1 MSSTY
6 YGTEYKLEGKWVAK
20 DNEAAEFGGERVSI
34 EVDDATAPKITYET
48 AGEVYHPQTMYS
60 WHEKQ
65 LHWEIEDEIFTLHV
79 LSGPGK
85 LERPYQKYVTIE
97 NAKIE
102 PMERYKSYKKYK
114 LVEITEEELED
125 HREWY
130 QSVEDKI
137 WCADS
142 QWETLPTKDRIDEDD
157 VTTLPTDE
165 NGFMIKGTS
174 LYGYDES
181 IGGPIVNIPNG
192 IKRIKARAFEKRK
205 NITSVHIPDSVSS
218 IGDACFSGCKSLVS
232 VRLPEGLA
240 KMNDYMFSGC
250 ESLREINLPNTV
262 TSIGRDSFSSCKSL
276 EEAVMPEALTFIGQR
291 AFVDA
296 TGLKKITLNGGLKK
310 IEFAA
315 FSSCAALT
323 ELYLPASV
331 KEIGLYAFNGCNSIE
346 CITVED
352 GNEVFYSR
360 NNCLIH
366 DENRALLL
374 ACNDSVIPDDG
385 SVEVI
390 YYHAFSNCKK
400 IESIVVPETVE
411 KICQYAFSG
420 CSSLR
425 SIQLPKSIR
434 RDGPWD
440 SGYGEGLF
448 EDCVSLEYFEI
459 PKWMTK
465 ISKSMFSGCESL
477 KEIKIPDS
485 VTTIDCWAFS
495 GCKSLTELVIPKSVT
510 LIGPER
516 GRNGNFDFIR
526 GCTSLR
532 SLAVEDGNPVY
543 YSKDN
548 CIIETKTGT
557 LFAIAENGVIPNDG
571 SVTKIGEDAFC
582 ACENVT
588 EISLPEGVTTIGS
601 NAFSGVK
608 NLKKINIPKSVNTIG
623 SDAFFANWKDYRPD
637 VVEKENGVCYIGNW
651 AVGLVQ
657 IKEERPGADDSD
669 SPFVSPYAFK
679 EALPE
684 SGAITIREGTVGICA
699 NAFCDSKIQAVSL
712 PSSLKYICSNAFNGC
727 NNLKSISIPEG
738 VEAIGDDAFNSCQNL
753 ESVDLREGLISI
765 GDAAFNCCEKLR
777 SVTIPHTVK
786 SIGSNA
792 FRFCKGLENLV
803 IPDIEIEIGE
813 DAFNYCGDIPNMDIP
828 ERILKKIKFSSSDED
843 EADDYEGEADGCE
856 AKADDVELK
865 EIDLNI
871 DVDKLPF

>member
-20 DNEAAEFGGERVSI
+20 NRESAEFGGERVSI

-48 AGEVYHPQTMYS
+48 AGESYYPQMMYS
-60 WHEKQ
+60 WHEDQ

-85 LERPYQKYVTIE
+85 LERPYQKYVSIE
-97 NAKIE
+97 NPKT
-102 PMERYKSYKKYK
+102 KSYKKYK
-114 LVEITEEELED
+114 LVEITEEEYED
-125 HREWY
+125 TREWY
-130 QSVEDKI
+130 QSVNDKI

-142 QWETLPTKDRIDEDD
+142 QWDSLPTKDRIDEDD

-165 NGFMIKGTS
+165 NGFIIKGTS

-205 NITSVHIPDSVSS
+205 SITSVHIPDSVSS

-232 VRLPEGLA
+232 VRLPEGLT
-240 KMNDYMFSGC
+240 KINDYMFSGC
-250 ESLREINLPNTV
+250 ESLREINLPNTI
-262 TSIGRDSFSSCKSL
+262 TSIGRDSFASCKSL
-276 EEAVMPEALTFIGQR
+276 EEAVMPKALTFIGQR

-315 FSSCAALT
+315 FNNCAALT
-323 ELYLPASV
+323 ELYIPASV
-331 KEIGLYAFNGCNSIE
+331 TEIGTNAFDCCSSIE
-346 CITVED
+346 RIVVED
-352 GNEVFYSR
+352 GNEVYYSE
-360 NNCLIH
+360 NNCLIDREH
-366 DENRALLL
+366 RAIIL
-374 ACNDSVIPDDG
+374 ACNDSVIPNDG

-400 IESIVVPETVE
+400 IENIVVPETVE

-425 SIQLPKSIR
+425 NIQLPKLLCG
-434 RDGPWD
+434 DNPWD
-440 SGYGEGLF
+440 SGYGDGLF
-448 EDCVSLEYFEI
+448 EDCSSLEYFEI
-459 PKWMTK
+459 PEGMTK
-465 ISKSMFSGCESL
+465 ISSNMFNGCESL

-485 VTTIDCWAFS
+485 VTTIDRWAFS

-516 GRNGNFDFIR
+516 GRNGNYDFIK

-532 SLAVEDGNPVY
+532 SLVVEDGNPTY
-543 YSKDN
+543 HSKDN

-571 SVTKIGEDAFC
+571 SVTNIGENAFC
-582 ACENVT
+582 ACENLT

-601 NAFSGVK
+601 NAFSKVK

-623 SDAFFANWKDYRPD
+623 SDAFFDNWKDYRPD
-637 VVEKENGVCYIGNW
+637 VVEKENGVCYVGNW
-651 AVGLVQ
+651 AVGLVK
-657 IKEERPGADDSD
+657 IKEARTDSDDSD
-669 SPFVSPYAFK
+669 SPFVSKWRWK

-699 NAFCDSKIQAVSL
+699 NAFSSSTIQAVSL
-712 PSSLKYICSNAFNGC
+712 PSSLKYICSSAFSSC

-738 VEAIGDDAFNSCQNL
+738 VEEIGDRAFNACEEL
-753 ESVDLREGLISI
+753 ESVDLREGLVRI
-765 GDAAFNCCEKLR
+765 GDSAFNYCQKLKN
-777 SVTIPHTVK
+777 VTIPHTVK

-792 FRFCKGLENLV
+792 FRFCKGLESLV
-803 IPDIEIEIGE
+803 IPDIEIEIGR
-813 DAFNYCGDIPNMDIP
+813 DAFNYCGDIPNMDVP
-828 ERILKKIKFSSSDED
+828 EHILQKIKNSSPYDETYDHED
-843 EADDYEGEADGCE
+843 ENF
-856 AKADDVELK
+856 LK
-865 EIDLNI
+865 ECEELNSNDI
-871 DVDKLPF
+871 PF

>member
-1 MSSTY
+1 MSSVV

-20 DNEAAEFGGERVSI
+20 DRETAEFGGERVSI
-34 EVDDATAPKITYET
+34 EVDDATAPKISYET
-48 AGEVYHPQTMYS
+48 AGESYYPQTMYS
-60 WHEKQ
+60 WHEEQ
-65 LHWEIEDEIFTLHV
+65 LHWEIEDEIFTLHI

-102 PMERYKSYKKYK
+102 PMERYKSYKRYK

-125 HREWY
+125 TREWY

-192 IKRIKARAFEKRK
+192 IKRIKASAFEKRK
-205 NITSVHIPDSVSS
+205 SITSVHIPDSVSS
-218 IGDACFSGCKSLVS
+218 IGDACFSGCKNLVS
-232 VRLPEGLA
+232 VRLPEGLT
-240 KMNDYMFSGC
+240 KINDYMFSGC
-250 ESLREINLPNTV
+250 ESLREINLPNTI
-262 TSIGRDSFSSCKSL
+262 TSIGEDSFASCKSL
-276 EEAVMPEALTFIGQR
+276 EDAIMPEALTFIGER

-315 FSSCAALT
+315 FNNCAALT

-352 GNEVFYSR
+352 GNEVFYSK

-366 DENRALLL
+366 DENKILLL

-385 SVEVI
+385 SVEGI
-390 YYHAFSNCKK
+390 GELAFSNCKK
-400 IESIVVPETVE
+400 IESIILPEAIE
-411 KICQYAFSG
+411 CIDRYAFSG

-425 SIQLPKSIR
+425 SIRLPKSIR
-434 RDGPWD
+434 RNGPWD

-448 EDCVSLEYFEI
+448 QDCSSLEYFEV
-459 PKWMTK
+459 PEWMTK
-465 ISKSMFSGCESL
+465 ISKSMFSRCESL

-510 LIGPER
+510 LIGSNWEQSH
-516 GRNGNFDFIR
+516 NDNFIE

-532 SLAVEDGNPVY
+532 KLAVEDGNPVF

-601 NAFSGVK
+601 NAFSKVK

-623 SDAFFANWKDYRPD
+623 SNAFFANWKDYRPD

-651 AVGLVQ
+651 AVGLVV
-657 IKEERPGADDSD
+657 IKEKRLDSD
-669 SPFVSPYAFK
+669 DLDSPVVSK
-679 EALPE
+679 WRWKKALPE
-684 SGAITIREGTVGICA
+684 SGTITIREGTVGICA
-699 NAFCDSKIQAVSL
+699 NAFSSSTIQAVSL
-712 PSSLKYICSNAFNGC
+712 PSSLKYICSNAFNSC

-738 VEAIGDDAFNSCQNL
+738 VEVIGDYAFNACEEL
-753 ESVDLREGLISI
+753 ENVDLREGLVRI
-765 GDAAFNCCEKLR
+765 GASAFNYCQKLKN
-777 SVTIPHTVK
+777 VTIPHTVK
-786 SIGSNA
+786 SIGDGA
-792 FRFCKGLENLV
+792 FGFCKGLENLV
-803 IPDIEIEIGE
+803 IPDVEIEISR
-813 DAFNYCGDIPNMDIP
+813 DAFNCCGDIPNIDIS
-828 ERILKKIKFSSSDED
+828 ERIRKTIKFSSTDED
-843 EADDYEGEADGCE
+843 EAEYYDEEEYGEEYETS
-856 AKADDVELK
+856 VK
-865 EIDLNI
+865 EIESD
-871 DVDKLPF
+871 DLPF

>member
-1 MSSTY
+1 MSSVV

-20 DNEAAEFGGERVSI
+20 DEASADFSGERKSI
-34 EVDDATAPKITYET
+34 EVDDAFAPKISYET
-48 AGEVYHPQTMYS
+48 AGESYHPQTFYS
-60 WHEKQ
+60 WHEEQ

-102 PMERYKSYKKYK
+102 PMERYKSYKCYK
-114 LVEITEEELED
+114 LVEITEEEYED
-125 HREWY
+125 TREWY
-130 QSVEDKI
+130 KSVEDKI

-157 VTTLPTDE
+157 VTTLPADE
-165 NGFMIKGTS
+165 NGFIIKGTS

-192 IKRIKARAFEKRK
+192 IKRIKARAFKERK

-232 VRLPEGLA
+232 VRLPEGLT
-240 KMNDYMFSGC
+240 KINDYMFSHC

-262 TSIGRDSFSSCKSL
+262 TSIGGNSFASCKSL
-276 EEAVMPEALTFIGQR
+276 EEVIMPEALTAIGDR
-291 AFVDA
+291 AFQCA
-296 TGLKKITLNGGLKK
+296 TSLKKVKFNSGLQK
-310 IEFAA
+310 IEWYA
-315 FSSCAALT
+315 FGNCSSLV
-323 ELYLPASV
+323 ELYIPASV
-331 KEIGLYAFNGCNSIE
+331 KEIARDAFERCSGIE
-346 CITVED
+346 RIVVED

-366 DENRALLL
+366 DENKLLLL

-390 YYHAFSNCKK
+390 GGWAFSNCKK
-400 IESIVVPETVE
+400 IESIILPEAIE
-411 KICQYAFSG
+411 HINRYAFSG

-434 RDGPWD
+434 RNGPWD

-448 EDCVSLEYFEI
+448 QDCSSLEYFEI
-459 PKWMTK
+459 PDWMTN
-465 ISKSMFSGCESL
+465 ISSSMFRGCESL

-485 VTTIDCWAFS
+485 VTTIDCGAFS

-510 LIGPER
+510 RIGNEW
-516 GRNGNFDFIR
+516 GASENGNFIE

-532 SLAVEDGNPVY
+532 SLVVEDGNPTY
-543 YSKDN
+543 HSKDN
-548 CIIETKTGT
+548 CIIETKTVT

-571 SVTKIGEDAFC
+571 SVTRIGKNAFC

-608 NLKKINIPKSVNTIG
+608 NLKKINIPKSVNNIG
-623 SDAFFANWKDYRPD
+623 RNAFFDSWEEYRPD
-637 VVEKENGVCYIGNW
+637 VVEKENGVCYVGNW
-651 AVGLVQ
+651 ALGIVREKVSAYAV
-657 IKEERPGADDSD
+657 KE
-669 SPFVSPYAFK
+669 V
-679 EALPE
+679 LPE
-684 SGAITIREGTVGICA
+684 SGTITVREGTVGICE
-699 NAFCDSKIQAVSL
+699 NAFCNSKIQAVSL
-712 PSSLKYICSNAFNGC
+712 PSSLKYICSSAFSGC

-738 VEAIGDDAFNSCQNL
+738 VEAIGDHAFNACRNL
-753 ESVDLREGLISI
+753 ESVDLREGLVRI
-765 GDAAFNCCEKLR
+765 GTSAFEYCQKLKN
-777 SVTIPHTVK
+777 VTIPHTVK

-792 FRFCKGLENLV
+792 FMFCKGLESLV

-813 DAFNYCGDIPNMDIP
+813 DAFNYCGDIPNIDIP
-828 ERILKKIKFSSSDED
+828 ERILKTIKFSSNDED
-843 EADDYEGEADGCE
+843 
-856 AKADDVELK
+856 
-865 EIDLNI
+865 
-871 DVDKLPF
+871 

>member
-1 MSSTY
+1 MSSVV

-20 DNEAAEFGGERVSI
+20 DEASADFSGERKSI
-34 EVDDATAPKITYET
+34 EVDDATAPKISYET
-48 AGEVYHPQTMYS
+48 AGESYHPQTFYS
-60 WHEKQ
+60 WHEEQ

-102 PMERYKSYKKYK
+102 PMERYKSYKRYK
-114 LVEITEEELED
+114 LVEITEEEYED
-125 HREWY
+125 TREWY

-157 VTTLPTDE
+157 VTTLPADE
-165 NGFMIKGTS
+165 NGFIIKGTS

-192 IKRIKARAFEKRK
+192 IKRIKARAFEERK

-232 VRLPEGLA
+232 VRLPEGLT
-240 KMNDYMFSGC
+240 KINDYMFSGC
-250 ESLREINLPNTV
+250 ESLREINLPNTI
-262 TSIGRDSFSSCKSL
+262 TSIGRYSFASCKSL
-276 EEAVMPEALTFIGQR
+276 EEAVMPEALTFIGQS

-296 TGLKKITLNGGLKK
+296 TGLKKIALNGGLKK

-315 FSSCAALT
+315 FNKCAALT

-331 KEIGLYAFNGCNSIE
+331 KEIGLYAFQRCSGIE
-346 CITVED
+346 RIVVED
-352 GNEVFYSR
+352 GNEVFCSK

-366 DENRALLL
+366 DKSKLLLL
-374 ACNDSVIPDDG
+374 ACNNSVIPDDG

-390 YYHAFSNCKK
+390 YNHAFSNCKK

-411 KICQYAFSG
+411 KIWYGAFSG

-425 SIQLPKSIR
+425 NIQLPKSLCG
-434 RDGPWD
+434 DGPWD
-440 SGYGEGLF
+440 SGHGESLF
-448 EDCVSLEYFEI
+448 EDCSSLEYFEI
-459 PKWMTK
+459 PEWMTK
-465 ISKSMFSGCESL
+465 ISKSMFRRCESL

-510 LIGPER
+510 LIGFNR
-516 GRNGNFDFIR
+516 QSHNGNFIE

-532 SLAVEDGNPVY
+532 TLAVEDGNAVY

-571 SVTKIGEDAFC
+571 SVTNIGENAFC
-582 ACENVT
+582 ACKNLT

-623 SDAFFANWKDYRPD
+623 MDAFFANWDDYSPD

-651 AVGLVQ
+651 AVGLVK
-657 IKEERPGADDSD
+657 IKEERADSDDSD
-669 SPFVSPYAFK
+669 SPFVSKWIWK

-684 SGAITIREGTVGICA
+684 SGTITIREGTVGICA
-699 NAFCDSKIQAVSL
+699 NAFCDSKIQAVSF
-712 PSSLKYICSNAFNGC
+712 PNSLKYICDSAFQYC

-738 VEAIGDDAFNSCQNL
+738 VEVIGDYAFNACEEL
-753 ESVDLREGLISI
+753 ESVDLREGLVRI
-765 GDAAFNCCEKLR
+765 GASAFNYCQKLKN
-777 SVTIPHTVK
+777 VTIPHTVK

-792 FRFCKGLENLV
+792 FRFCKELENLV
-803 IPDIEIEIGE
+803 IPDVEIEIDE
-813 DAFNYCGDIPNMDIP
+813 DAFNYCGDIPNIDIP
-828 ERILKKIKFSSSDED
+828 ERILKKIKFSSNDED
-843 EADDYEGEADGCE
+843 ET
-856 AKADDVELK
+856 DV
-865 EIDLNI
+865 
-871 DVDKLPF
+871 PF